1 VFFRSGMTSAAE
13 AGIEDK
19 PFIAAVNRCAT
30 QRQRK
35 IRLFFRKLLS
45 RALPKTDLSD
55 GFSLDVVC

>member
-1 VFFRSGMTSAAE
+1 MTSAAE
-13 AGIEDK
+13 AGTEDK